1 MAEREAESLLATVSG
16 TYALRLGSSID
27 TTERAGAAREALRS
41 VCQARQDEL
50 SKTKARVQER
60 LKAQMSK
67 EQEQKV
73 KVEGTGAE
81 IERKQAE
88 ARELQKRE
96 TALTEKLSE
105 MDGNEVRLQ
114 RLKDDKRRMQTE
126 SETQTQ
132 DGGAQAEAAEL
143 KTTKD
148 KLSGLQHQLSELWDE
163 HSRVDAEHDK
173 QQQFARLKQAR
184 DEQHAKLRRAI
195 EEKKPKIDKV
205 LGGSSDVWQLLEDN
219 QLVKRF
225 GEAKRTREAERESQE
240 AEVKNHEQKL
250 GKKETEL
257 NAKRHELA
265 RQREEQEGAEEE
277 VRKLG
282 GGDPS
287 WLQARRAAET
297 PLSPPILHRSH
308 RHHPAPRL
316 LGPRQ
321 LTTFVL
327 LFFGG
332 RTASTLRRARRRR
345 SARRS
350 ICRVRTRARPRW

>member
-1 MAEREAESLLATVSG
+1 MAPRWPKQHAAASAECEEDRESG
-16 TYALRLGSSID
+16 
-27 TTERAGAAREALRS
+27 
-41 VCQARQDEL
+41 
-50 SKTKARVQER
+50 
-60 LKAQMSK
+60 
-67 EQEQKV
+67 
-73 KVEGTGAE
+73 
-81 IERKQAE
+81 
-88 ARELQKRE
+88 
-96 TALTEKLSE
+96 
-105 MDGNEVRLQ
+105 
-114 RLKDDKRRMQTE
+114 
-126 SETQTQ
+126 
-132 DGGAQAEAAEL
+132 
-143 KTTKD
+143 
-148 KLSGLQHQLSELWDE
+148 
-163 HSRVDAEHDK
+163 
-173 QQQFARLKQAR
+173 
-184 DEQHAKLRRAI
+184 DEQHAKI
-195 EEKKPKIDKV
+195 EQHAKEKKPKIDKV

-282 GGDPS
+282 AGDPS

-297 PLSPPILHRSH
+297 HLSPPILHRSH

-316 LGPRQ
+316 LRPRQ
-321 LTTFVL
+321 LTTFAL

-350 ICRVRTRARPRW
+350 SCRVRTRARPRW